1 MNPVLLT
8 EVTETQPCAVIA
20 HGPHV
25 SGYLKQLDPIGP
37 SVCYIFIISVSY
49 TGSKCLKQPDIQGPT
64 NSFSLNLA

>member
-37 SVCYIFIISVSY
+37 SVCY
-49 TGSKCLKQPDIQGPT
+49 GL
-64 NSFSLNLA
+64 